1 MCLLLPRLT
10 RRLERPLARVVASV
24 PVAVAVTPVVG
35 PARRPT
41 TRRPT
46 QTQVRPSL
54 VTSTK
59 LIFHLC
65 GRCPVRTTRPEKVSA
80 PPTPNRHA
88 HSVLGHR
95 FARRS
100 RRQTDTLITATVSPA
115 PSLPRPPKSGV
126 GQKLRK
132 IVSFTFFLMGG
143 GVYFCARAAFLDVF
157 FFLPSECLLSSWV
170 FVVVLRL
177 ARMRCSECDGDG
189 TFLLIIF
196 FAAKP
201 SNGIRFFFPYRWSRP
216 LHAHASPLDHTH
228 AIATAT
234 TTTTTT
240 TR

>member
-1 MCLLLPRLT
+1 M
-10 RRLERPLARVVASV
+10 
-24 PVAVAVTPVVG
+24 AVAVTPVVG

-143 GVYFCARAAFLDVF
+143 GFIFARARPFSMYF
-157 FFLPSECLLSSWV
+157 FFCRANV
-170 FVVVLRL
+170 CCRL
-177 ARMRCSECDGDG
+177 G
-189 TFLLIIF
+189 FLLLF
-196 FAAKP
+196 YVWHACGAR
-201 SNGIRFFFPYRWSRP
+201 NAMAMARFFLLFFLLRSHRMEFDFFFRIVGPAPCTRTPP
-216 LHAHASPLDHTH
+216 LSITHTQ
-228 AIATAT
+228 
-234 TTTTTT
+234 
-240 TR
+240 